1 MPTAACLRAADAK
14 AVRCTEQIPES
25 EDNCC
30 RCSAWLT
37 SAMKVGQ
44 KMVEKQQYCVYN
56 QTSECFL
63 SLGVSLGD
71 NTFARLKGLL
81 GKGSLGF
88 DEGSWI
94 APAKGLAT
102 LGVFSSR
109 DLIYLDESHQVLDVV
124 EGFPTFRVA
133 PARRDAASLLALPER
148 TIYSSQTQPG
158 HQLVICVAEEMEF
171 RLRTLPQHVFDDRPS
186 VQGSDAAPALKT
198 WLPTGLTKDR
208 RGAFRKRWPR
218 LVAYGDH
225 GETLTVHGVRDISA
239 TGLYLMTEE
248 RWPLGAEVRMSLQ
261 RTDGLDEKAANPITV
276 QLRVSRWGSDG
287 VGLEFVQQDS
297 EQSALLAMQVR

>member
-1 MPTAACLRAADAK
+1 M
-14 AVRCTEQIPES
+14 Q
-25 EDNCC
+25 
-30 RCSAWLT
+30 
-37 SAMKVGQ
+37 
-44 KMVEKQQYCVYN
+44 KQQYCVYN

-63 SLGVSLGD
+63 SLGVTLGD
-71 NTFARLKGLL
+71 NTVARLKALW
-81 GKGSLGF
+81 GKGTLGF

-94 APAKGLAT
+94 TPAKGLGT
-102 LGVFSSR
+102 LGIFSSR
-109 DLIYLDESHQVLDVV
+109 DLVYLDESHKVLDVV
-124 EGFPTFRVA
+124 EGFPTFRLA
-133 PARRDAASLLALPER
+133 PARSDAASLLALPER
-148 TIYSSQTQPG
+148 SIYSSQTQPG
-158 HQLVICVAEEMEF
+158 NQLVICVAEEMEF
-171 RLRTLPQHVFDDRPS
+171 RLRTLPQPIFEERLAPLDTEP
-186 VQGSDAAPALKT
+186 APALKT
-198 WLPTGLTKDR
+198 WLPGGLTKDR

-276 QLRVSRWGSDG
+276 QLRVSRWGNDG
-287 VGLEFVQQDS
+287 VGLEFVQQDA

>member
-1 MPTAACLRAADAK
+1 M
-14 AVRCTEQIPES
+14 
-25 EDNCC
+25 
-30 RCSAWLT
+30 
-37 SAMKVGQ
+37 
-44 KMVEKQQYCVYN
+44 EKQQYCVYN

-63 SLGVSLGD
+63 SLGVSVGD
-71 NTFARLKGLL
+71 NSFARLKGLL

-94 APAKGLAT
+94 SPAKGVAT

-109 DLIYLDESHQVLDVV
+109 DLVYLDEGHSVIDIV
-124 EGFPTFRVA
+124 EGFPPFRVA
-133 PARRDAASLLALPER
+133 PARAGAASLLALPVR

-158 HQLVICVAEEMEF
+158 NQLVICRAEEMEF
-171 RLRTLPQHVFDDRPS
+171 RLRALPQPVFYDQLPE
-186 VQGSDAAPALKT
+186 AENEPAPALKT
-198 WLPTGLTKDR
+198 WLPAGLKKDQ

-225 GETLTVHGVRDISA
+225 GQALTVHGVRDISA

-261 RTDGLDEKAANPITV
+261 RTDGLDDMSASPITV
-276 QLRVSRWGSDG
+276 QLRVSRWGADG
-287 VGLEFVQQDS
+287 VGLEFVQQDI
-297 EQSALLAMQVR
+297 EQAALLTMHVR

>member
-1 MPTAACLRAADAK
+1 ML
-14 AVRCTEQIPES
+14 
-25 EDNCC
+25 
-30 RCSAWLT
+30 
-37 SAMKVGQ
+37 
-44 KMVEKQQYCVYN
+44 KQQYCVYN

-71 NTFARLKGLL
+71 NTLARLKGLF

-94 APAKGLAT
+94 TPPKGFAT

-109 DLIYLDESHQVLDVV
+109 DLVYLDEGHKVVDVV

-133 PARRDAASLLALPER
+133 PARREAASLLALPER

-158 HQLVICVAEEMEF
+158 NQLVICVAEEMEF
-171 RLRTLPQHVFDDRPS
+171 RLRTQPPSIFEDR
-186 VQGSDAAPALKT
+186 APVRQADPESSPKT
-198 WLPTGLTKDR
+198 WLPAGLTNDR

-218 LVAYGDH
+218 LVAYGDR
-225 GETLTVHGVRDISA
+225 GEALPVHGVRDISA

-248 RWPLGAEVRMSLQ
+248 RWPLGSEVRMSLQ
-261 RTDGLDEKAANPITV
+261 RTDGLDDKAASPITV
-276 QLRVSRWGSDG
+276 QLRVNRWGSDG
-287 VGLEFVQQDS
+287 VGLEFVQQDM
-297 EQSALLAMQVR
+297 EQSAMLAMQVR